1 MTDRKTRRRLAAFG
15 SLLAFFIMLTI
26 LTFYMIGT
34 DQEQRFLQI
43 FQVRIAYVPIVF
55 YVIGIAFVCGLIIF
69 VTLTYYQKKEM
80 MPLAEKLRLLANG
93 NFEDPVLDHL
103 DVNYNEFEELATMY
117 QDIFQIK
124 EKMKDTSSQLQILST
139 RPQYIDGQ
147 TKEEILENERHR
159 LARELH
165 DSVSQELFAAMM
177 MMSAVTEQ
185 AKETDM
191 TESQQKQLQMISS
204 IINTSQSEMRALL
217 LHLRPV
223 TLEEKSLKKGIEQL
237 LRELQ
242 TKITFS
248 MSWDIED
255 VEIPRHIEDQLFRVV
270 QELLSNTLRHSK
282 ANELEVYL
290 HLVEQ
295 NVLLRVVDD
304 GVGFNPD
311 KKENAGSYGLR
322 NVRERI
328 AAIGG
333 TVKVISFKG
342 QGTSIEIKIPLIKE
356 AVNK

>member
-1 MTDRKTRRRLAAFG
+1 MTDRKTRRRLAVFG
-15 SLLAFFIMLTI
+15 SLLALFIMLII
-26 LTFYMIGT
+26 LTFYMVGA
-34 DQEQRFLQI
+34 EQKQPFLQI
-43 FQVRIAYVPIVF
+43 FQVRIVYVPIIF
-55 YVIGIAFVCGLIIF
+55 YVVGIALACGLIILI
-69 VTLTYYQKKEM
+69 TLTYYQKKEM
-80 MPLAEKLRLLANG
+80 MPLAEKLRLLASG
-93 NFEDPVLDHL
+93 NFEDSTLNHSVVSSDE
-103 DVNYNEFEELATMY
+103 NEELATMH

-124 EKMKDTSSQLQILST
+124 EKMKDTSSQLQNLST

-147 TKEEILENERHR
+147 TKEEILESERHR

-185 AKETDM
+185 AEKADM
-191 TESQQKQLQMISS
+191 PNSQQKQLQMISS

-242 TKITFS
+242 SKITLS
-248 MSWDIED
+248 MTWDIED

-282 ANELEVYL
+282 ASELEVYL
-290 HLVEQ
+290 HLIEQ

-311 KKENAGSYGLR
+311 QKEKAGSYGLR
-322 NVRERI
+322 NVRERM

-356 AVNK
+356 AGKQ

>member
-1 MTDRKTRRRLAAFG
+1 MTARKTRKMLATFS
-15 SLLAFFIMLTI
+15 SLLAFFTMLII
-26 LTFYMIGT
+26 LAFYMLGLE
-34 DQEQRFLQI
+34 QEQWWLQI
-43 FQVRIAYVPIVF
+43 FQVRIAYMPIIF
-55 YVIGIAFVCGLIIF
+55 YVVGIALVCGLITF

-80 MPLAEKLRLLANG
+80 TPLAEKIRLLANG
-93 NFEDPVLDHL
+93 NLEDPLLNRPIAVT
-103 DVNYNEFEELATMY
+103 NENKELTAMH

-124 EKMKDTSSQLQILST
+124 EKMKDMSSELQALNT
-139 RPQYIDGQ
+139 RSPSIDGQ
-147 TKEEILENERHR
+147 TKEEILESERHR

-185 AKETDM
+185 AKGSDISET
-191 TESQQKQLQMISS
+191 QQKQLQMISS

-223 TLEEKSLKKGIEQL
+223 NLEDKTLKKGIEQL

-242 TKITFS
+242 TKITLS
-248 MSWDIED
+248 LTWDIED
-255 VEIPRHIEDQLFRVV
+255 LKIPRHIEDQLFRVV

-290 HLVEQ
+290 HLIDQ
-295 NVLLRVVDD
+295 NILLRVVDD

-311 KKENAGSYGLR
+311 QKEKAGSYGLR
-322 NVRERI
+322 NIRERI

-356 AVNK
+356 GFKK

>member
-15 SLLAFFIMLTI
+15 SLLAFFMMLII
-26 LTFYMIGT
+26 LTFYMVGAG
-34 DQEQRFLQI
+34 QKQPFLQI
-43 FQVRIAYVPIVF
+43 FQVRIVYVPIIF
-55 YVIGIAFVCGLIIF
+55 YVVGIALACGLIILI
-69 VTLTYYQKKEM
+69 TLTYYQKKEM
-80 MPLAEKLRLLANG
+80 MPLAEKLRLLASG
-93 NFEDPVLDHL
+93 NFEDSILNHSVVSSDE
-103 DVNYNEFEELATMY
+103 NEELATMH

-124 EKMKDTSSQLQILST
+124 EKMTDISSQLQSLST

-147 TKEEILENERHR
+147 TKEEILESERHR

-185 AKETDM
+185 AEKADM
-191 TESQQKQLQMISS
+191 SNSQQKQLQMISS

-242 TKITFS
+242 SKITLS
-248 MSWDIED
+248 MTWDIED

-282 ANELEVYL
+282 ASELEVYL
-290 HLVEQ
+290 HLIEQ

-311 KKENAGSYGLR
+311 QKEKAGSYGLR

-328 AAIGG
+328 ASIGG

-356 AVNK
+356 AGKQ

>member
-15 SLLAFFIMLTI
+15 SLLAFFIMLII
-26 LTFYMIGT
+26 LTFYMVGAG
-34 DQEQRFLQI
+34 QKQPFLQI
-43 FQVRIAYVPIVF
+43 FQVRIVYVPIIF
-55 YVIGIAFVCGLIIF
+55 YVVGIALACGLIILI
-69 VTLTYYQKKEM
+69 TLTYYQKKEM
-80 MPLAEKLRLLANG
+80 MPLAEKLRLLASG
-93 NFEDPVLDHL
+93 NFEDSILNHSVVSSDE
-103 DVNYNEFEELATMY
+103 NEELATMH

-124 EKMKDTSSQLQILST
+124 EKMTDISSQLQSLST

-147 TKEEILENERHR
+147 TKEEILESERHR

-185 AKETDM
+185 AEKADM
-191 TESQQKQLQMISS
+191 PNSQQKQLQMISS

-242 TKITFS
+242 SKITLS
-248 MSWDIED
+248 MTWDIED
-255 VEIPRHIEDQLFRVV
+255 VEISRHIEDQLFRVV

-282 ANELEVYL
+282 ASELEVYL
-290 HLVEQ
+290 HLIEQ

-311 KKENAGSYGLR
+311 QKEKAGSYGLR

-328 AAIGG
+328 ASIGG

-356 AVNK
+356 AGKQ

>member
-1 MTDRKTRRRLAAFG
+1 MTSRKSRKMLAAFS
-15 SLLAFFIMLTI
+15 SLLAFLIMLII
-26 LTFYMIGT
+26 LVFYMLGT
-34 DQEQRFLQI
+34 GQEQRWLQI
-43 FQVRIAYVPIVF
+43 FQVRVAYVPIIF
-55 YVIGIAFVCGLIIF
+55 YLIGIALVSGLITF
-69 VTLTYYQKKEM
+69 SVLTYYQKKEM
-80 MPLAEKLRLLANG
+80 TPIAERMRLLASG
-93 NFEDPVLDHL
+93 NFEDSLLNHL
-103 DVNYNEFEELATMY
+103 SMDANENNGHATIY
-117 QDIFQIK
+117 QDIFTIK
-124 EKMKDTSSQLQILST
+124 EKMKDMSSQLQILNA

-177 MMSAVTEQ
+177 MMSAITEQ
-185 AKETDM
+185 AKESDIP
-191 TESQQKQLQMISS
+191 EAQQKQLQMISS

-242 TKITFS
+242 SKITLT
-248 MSWDIED
+248 MTWDIED
-255 VEIPRHIEDQLFRVV
+255 LEIPRHIEDELFRVV

-290 HLVEQ
+290 HLIDQ
-295 NVLLRVVDD
+295 NILLRVVDD
-304 GVGFNPD
+304 GVGFNP
-311 KKENAGSYGLR
+311 KQKESAGSYGLR
-322 NVRERI
+322 NVRERM

-342 QGTSIEIKIPLIKE
+342 QGTSIEIKIPLLEEVFGK
-356 AVNK
+356 

>member
-1 MTDRKTRRRLAAFG
+1 MTDRKTRRRLAVFG
-15 SLLAFFIMLTI
+15 SLLALFIMLII
-26 LTFYMIGT
+26 LTFYMVGA
-34 DQEQRFLQI
+34 EQKQPFLQI
-43 FQVRIAYVPIVF
+43 FQVRIVYVPIIF
-55 YVIGIAFVCGLIIF
+55 YVVGIALACGLIILI
-69 VTLTYYQKKEM
+69 TLTYYQKKEM
-80 MPLAEKLRLLANG
+80 MPLAEKLRLLASG
-93 NFEDPVLDHL
+93 NFEDSTLNHSVVSSDE
-103 DVNYNEFEELATMY
+103 NEELATMH

-124 EKMKDTSSQLQILST
+124 EKMTDISSQLQNLST

-147 TKEEILENERHR
+147 TKEEILESERHR

-185 AKETDM
+185 AEKADM
-191 TESQQKQLQMISS
+191 PNSQQKQLQMISS

-242 TKITFS
+242 SKITLS
-248 MSWDIED
+248 MTWDIED

-282 ANELEVYL
+282 ASELEVYL
-290 HLVEQ
+290 HLIEQ

-311 KKENAGSYGLR
+311 QKEKAGSYGLR

-328 AAIGG
+328 ASIGG

-356 AVNK
+356 AGKQ